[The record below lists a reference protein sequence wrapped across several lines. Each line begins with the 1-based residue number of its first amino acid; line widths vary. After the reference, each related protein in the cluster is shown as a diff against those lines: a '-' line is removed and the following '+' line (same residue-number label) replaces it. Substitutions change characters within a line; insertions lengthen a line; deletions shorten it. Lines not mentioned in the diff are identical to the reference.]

1 MINATII
8 YTTTVVVVVVVLAAR
23 NRGMN
28 GDDFNKD

>member
-8 YTTTVVVVVVVLAAR
+8 YTTTVVVVVLAAR